1 MEIRHIRLEDAE
13 QFVNLLVSVD
23 ASNMMLFE
31 PGERKTSTEQEE
43 KRIET
48 FLMQKNSTIIVAE
61 EDERLIGYL
70 MLVGGHTSRN
80 EHSARII
87 TGIAEEFRG
96 RGIAAKLFNKA
107 FRWAKEVG
115 ITRLGLT
122 VIKHNEKAFN
132 LYKKLGF
139 EVEGERVH
147 SLLLNNEPVNEI
159 YLYKLIE

>member
-1 MEIRHIRLEDAE
+1 MKIRHIRLEDAE
-13 QFVNLLVSVD
+13 QFAHLLVSVD

-43 KRIET
+43 KRIEM

-70 MLVGGHTSRN
+70 MLIGGHTSRN

-87 TGIAEEFRG
+87 TGITEEFRG
-96 RGIAAKLFNKA
+96 KGIASKMFQEA
-107 FRWAKEVG
+107 FRWAKQIG

-122 VIKHNEKAFN
+122 VIKHNEKAYK

-147 SLLLNNEPVNEI
+147 SLLLNGEPVNEW
-159 YLYKLIE
+159 YLYKLV